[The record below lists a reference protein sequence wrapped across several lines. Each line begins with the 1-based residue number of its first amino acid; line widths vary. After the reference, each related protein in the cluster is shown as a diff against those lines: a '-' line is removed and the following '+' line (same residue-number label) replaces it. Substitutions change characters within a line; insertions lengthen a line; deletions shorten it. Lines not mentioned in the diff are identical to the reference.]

1 MSEQLENPIEKQINR
16 GKIDTS
22 STHIHYH
29 SPYRI
34 DTGTPEKRGM
44 DKLTL
49 LAQIIFYWND
59 TIMYVSST
67 HE

>member
-22 STHIHYH
+22 GMHIHYH

-34 DTGTPEKRGM
+34 DTGTPRKTRHG
-44 DKLTL
+44 
-49 LAQIIFYWND
+49 
-59 TIMYVSST
+59 
-67 HE
+67 

>member
-16 GKIDTS
+16 GIIDTS

-44 DKLTL
+44 DKLTSIESL
-49 LAQIIFYWND
+49 DGYEVLIPQRNK
-59 TIMYVSST
+59 MR
-67 HE
+67 

>member
-34 DTGTPEKRGM
+34 DTGTPAKRGM

-49 LAQIIFYWND
+49 
-59 TIMYVSST
+59 
-67 HE
+67 